1 VILSF
6 GYAQPELKKKHEILL
21 KMGFKV
27 QSISKFDTAKT
38 LIVSKREAIRLLLIG
53 PMVPHRERLQIC
65 ELYRKHSPQGSV
77 IFFYR
82 GSISNA
88 EGATVLL
95 SEERSPENLI
105 DAIHLLETQ
114 LSSSAKH
121 AIP

>member
-1 VILSF
+1 MILSF
-6 GYAQPELKKKHEILL
+6 GYAQPELKKKHEVLS

-27 QSISKFDTAKT
+27 RSVSKFETAKT
-38 LIVSKREAIRLLLIG
+38 LIAKGDAFGLLLIG
-53 PMVPHRERLQIC
+53 PMVPHRERRLIS

-105 DAIHLLETQ
+105 DAIHLLQAQ
-114 LSSSAKH
+114 LSSSAKR
-121 AIP
+121 AGL

>member
-6 GYAQPELKKKHEILL
+6 GYAQPELTKKHDALS

-27 QSISKFDTAKT
+27 HSISKFETAKT
-38 LIVSKREAIRLLLIG
+38 LIARKREGIRLLLIG
-53 PMVPHRERLQIC
+53 PMVSHRERRLIC

-82 GSISNA
+82 GSIRGG
-88 EGATVLL
+88 EEATLLL

-105 DAIHLLETQ
+105 DAIHVLQGQ
-114 LSSSAKH
+114 LSTSAKGG
-121 AIP
+121 AP